1 MITEGRKL
9 PLMDGRRRASALV
22 DDAYRQLGEAIVDG
36 RLQPGDRLRDVELAV
51 LMGISRTPVREAL
64 QRLER
69 IGLVEVAANRY
80 TRVAALSD
88 RARRDMREYAAHTIG
103 GALRVAVERAADDDL
118 VETARR
124 LDDMRDAPTSRAY
137 VDAILGLYAHV
148 VDASGNIVFAKAL
161 DQTDLVL
168 RRNLEGW
175 QSIDGE
181 TRAPLFATLREQIL
195 SRDANGATWS
205 FLSLH
210 GFDWSHKH
218 EDDDPASG

>member
-1 MITEGRKL
+1 
-9 PLMDGRRRASALV
+9 MDGRRRASALV

-36 RLQPGDRLRDVELAV
+36 RLQPGDRLRDVELAA

-103 GALRVAVERAADDDL
+103 GALRVAVFRASEDDL
-118 VETARR
+118 VEAARR
-124 LDDMRDAPTSRAY
+124 LDLMRDASTSAAY
-137 VDAILGLYAHV
+137 VDAILALYAHV
-148 VDASGNIVFAKAL
+148 VQASGNVVFAKAL
-161 DQTDLVL
+161 SQTDLVL

-175 QSIDGE
+175 QGVDDD
-181 TRAPLFATLREQIL
+181 TRIPLFAALRSQIL
-195 SRDANGATWS
+195 SRDANAATWS

-210 GFDWSHKH
+210 GFAWSRKD
-218 EDDDPASG
+218 EDDDTASR